1 MYNLSLLSEASRSFL
16 NTVRSGSKEQN
27 SVIAAAV
34 AKAISDSIQIP
45 TSAVDNFTEYFTAQI
60 EGSAKEMIGKVN
72 EINLIDTRLTL
83 EYVRNLTNIRYRLVY
98 PQDKIFTAQSCEFA
112 TFFGV
117 GTLVS
122 REFDSLIEKN
132 VNELVR
138 LYNGFTVVLKE
149 FKPSVQTPEV
159 VAA

>member
-27 SVIAAAV
+27 AVIAAAV

-60 EGSAKEMIGKVN
+60 EGVAKEAIGKVN
-72 EINLIDTRLTL
+72 EVNLIDTRLTL

-98 PQDKIFTAQSCEFA
+98 PQDKIFAAQSCAFA

-117 GTLVS
+117 GTLIS
-122 REFDSLIEKN
+122 KEFDEIIDKN
-132 VNELVR
+132 VLELVR
-138 LYNGFTVVLKE
+138 LYNGFTIVLKE
-149 FKPSVQTPEV
+149 FNPSVQTPEV
-159 VAA
+159 AAV